1 MENDEDNKKIT
12 VKSMI
17 IIFIV
22 FVIIREWFEVGTI
35 FSEGFFK
42 NFIIDF
48 GIYFFLVVVLSQ
60 WLK

>member
-1 MENDEDNKKIT
+1 MENNEDNNKIT

-35 FSEGFFK
+35 FSEDFFK

-48 GIYFFLVVVLSQ
+48 GIYFFLVAVLLQ